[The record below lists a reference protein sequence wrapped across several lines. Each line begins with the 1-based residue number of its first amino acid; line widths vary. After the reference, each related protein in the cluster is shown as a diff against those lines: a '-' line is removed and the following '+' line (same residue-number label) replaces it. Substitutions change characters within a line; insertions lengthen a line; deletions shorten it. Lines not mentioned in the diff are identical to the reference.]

1 MLVRK
6 AQSKKK
12 STNGAPTVAPLDSS
26 LTSIEWLPNMQI
38 GENSTSL
45 SSSSATTTAIITTTT
60 PITTT
65 LSIKQSLPTTTF
77 IQHKIEA
84 TEIEMPTT
92 TFNDNVHVKPPY
104 SYVTLIRQ
112 AILSTRMRRMTLN
125 EIYQW
130 IIDSYPYFRAAPPK
144 WKNSIRHNLSLNKC
158 FKRLQRSTND
168 PGKGSYWA
176 VDESYESN
184 NQMNSRK
191 RKFEEAQP
199 SPNILPTSPATLIQ
213 QASGI
218 FTNNNPMICG
228 DISSV
233 GGQSSSTDESDST
246 MSLTANA
253 SLMQW
258 DDLNI
263 DLTASFRRFR
273 EQVLDAPPSVW
284 ATNFDGSSV
293 NSTNTNFWSSD
304 LFPNGETNSF
314 LESIKLASSG
324 EIDWNNID
332 VKPYCEFIDGFLT
345 NPTFQQQDRD
355 KLINLASSLTS
366 FFDYTGI
373 TNLAQSRIA
382 NESFTGNRL
391 SAVSNRMTS
400 ELINNSNPLPVVIE
414 EEPAF
419 DWDSIA

>member
-6 AQSKKK
+6 TQSKKK
-12 STNGAPTVAPLDSS
+12 STTGTSTVLPLDSS

-38 GENSTSL
+38 GENSTSTAA
-45 SSSSATTTAIITTTT
+45 ATTTTATTTITTTT
-60 PITTT
+60 LP
-65 LSIKQSLPTTTF
+65 IKQSLPTTTLV
-77 IQHKIEA
+77 QHKIEA
-84 TEIEMPTT
+84 TEIEIPTT

-130 IIDSYPYFRAAPPK
+130 IVDSYPYFRTAPPK

-191 RKFEEAQP
+191 RKFDEAQP
-199 SPNILPTSPATLIQ
+199 SPNILPSSPATLIQ
-213 QASGI
+213 QAPGI

-246 MSLTANA
+246 MSLAA
-253 SLMQW
+253 IPDQIGW

-284 ATNFDGSSV
+284 TTNFDGSSA
-293 NSTNTNFWSSD
+293 NTINTNCWGSD
-304 LFPNGETNSF
+304 LFPNGEANSF

-324 EIDWNNID
+324 EINWNDID
-332 VKPYCEFIDGFLT
+332 VKPYCEFLDGFLT

-355 KLINLASSLTS
+355 KLINLASSLSS

-382 NESFTGNRL
+382 SKIFKDDNQ
-391 SAVSNRMTS
+391 
-400 ELINNSNPLPVVIE
+400 
-414 EEPAF
+414 
-419 DWDSIA
+419 